1 MNEND
6 FSKEFNIGNNRTTIV
21 TLMEGGAPH
30 ILECNDSENLLQMLR
45 RHKIYMNAACGG
57 RGTCGKCKVQV
68 VAGDIDI
75 SSSDRATFSQEQ
87 LQKGFRLACTAYPR
101 SDCTINLI
109 ADPEDDFEV
118 VAEHSLVK
126 ITSAEN
132 NRLEKECVPK
142 YGIAIDIGT
151 TTLAVSLINRIDR
164 NTIFTYTAVN
174 RQRAYGADVI
184 GRIQASNQG
193 QSDILQ
199 KIIQQDLLDGIKQVI
214 EKSGIEKEQV
224 SGLVM
229 AGNTTMT
236 HLLLGYSCKT
246 LGSYPFIPVNIDM
259 ITLSFQEV
267 FDSSYLNNTVII
279 LPGISTFIGGDI
291 VAGLLV
297 NDFDKAVKPNLFL
310 DLGTNGEMA
319 VGNKDKILVTS
330 TAAGPA
336 FEGGNISCGV
346 GSIPGAISN
355 IALEENKLQ
364 YSTIGH
370 KAPIGICGTGVIEA
384 VSEFFKTGIVDETG
398 LLAGC
403 YFEDGYQVATDEN
416 GNAITLIQKDI
427 REIQMAKAAVRAGIE
442 ILIRRYGISFEDI
455 GSVFLAGGFGYKM
468 NIGKAIHI
476 GLLPVELSDKIEIV
490 GNSSLGGAVKFLLE
504 EGASDRMKQIIR
516 KSSEIHLSKDED
528 FNDLYIGYLNF

>member
-1 MNEND
+1 MNENGN
-6 FSKEFNIGNNRTTIV
+6 SKEFNIAYNRTNIV
-21 TLMEGGAPH
+21 TLIEGGASH
-30 ILECNDSENLLQMLR
+30 VLECNDNENLLQMLR

-75 SSSDRATFSQEQ
+75 SSSDRTTFSLEQ
-87 LQKGFRLACTAYPR
+87 LQKGFRLACTAYIR
-101 SDCTINLI
+101 SDCTINLLT
-109 ADPEDDFEV
+109 DSEDDFEV
-118 VAEHSLVK
+118 VAEHSLVE
-126 ITSAEN
+126 IAMAEN
-132 NRLEKECVPK
+132 NRLKNEQ

-151 TTLAVSLINRIDR
+151 TTLAVSLVNQIDGS
-164 NTIFTYTAVN
+164 TIFTYTAVN
-174 RQRAYGADVI
+174 RQRSYGADVI

-199 KIIQQDLLDGIKQVI
+199 KIIQQDLLHGIKQVI

-246 LGSYPFIPVNIDM
+246 LGSYPFLPVNIDT
-259 ITLSFQEV
+259 IALSFQEV

-279 LPGISTFIGGDI
+279 LPGISTFVGGDI

-297 NDFDKAVKPNLFL
+297 NDYDKAVKPNLFL

-319 VGNKDKILVTS
+319 VGNKDRILVTS

-346 GSIPGAISN
+346 GSIPGAISS
-355 IALEENKLQ
+355 IVLEENKLR

-384 VSEFFKTGIVDETG
+384 ASEFFKTGIMDDTG
-398 LLAGC
+398 LLAAR
-403 YFEDGYQVATDEN
+403 YFEDGFQVATDEN
-416 GNAITLIQKDI
+416 GNAITIIQKDI

-442 ILIRRYGISFEDI
+442 ILVRRYGISFEDI

-468 NIGKAIHI
+468 NISKAIHI
-476 GLLPVELSDKIEIV
+476 GLLPVELSDKIEII
-490 GNSSLGGAVKFLLE
+490 GNSSLGGAIKYLLE
-504 EGASDRMKQIIR
+504 EKSSDRMKQIIR
-516 KSSEIHLSKDED
+516 KSSELHLSNDED
-528 FNDLYIGYLNF
+528 FNDLYISYLNF